1 MDTAYKIYA
10 SVLNKKLKKETE
22 DKLRET
28 QFGFRE
34 RRGTMNAVYTI
45 NYVVN
50 KELSKGGKIVAF
62 FADLKAAFDKVNRKQ
77 MNEMLKKTKI
87 KDNLSWRI
95 MET

>member
-1 MDTAYKIYA
+1 MDMAYKIYA
-10 SVLNKKLKKETE
+10 SVLNEKLKKETE

-28 QFGFRE
+28 QLGFRE
-34 RRGTMNAVYTI
+34 RRGMMDAVYTR

-50 KELSKGGKIVAF
+50 KELSKRGKIFAF
-62 FADLKAAFDKVNRKQ
+62 FANLKAMFNKVNRKQ